1 MGDYNTTT
9 SSLLAELYLL
19 QEAKLITFFMYIA
32 EDNQKIR
39 LDWLARSYKIMQKI
53 AEYMHSRERIV
64 NLLREGHKQ
73 AF

>member
-39 LDWLARSYKIMQKI
+39 LDWLARNYKIMQN
-53 AEYMHSRERIV
+53 S
-64 NLLREGHKQ
+64 
-73 AF
+73 

>member
-39 LDWLARSYKIMQKI
+39 LDWLARSYKIMQNSWIYALKGTN
-53 AEYMHSRERIV
+53 S
-64 NLLREGHKQ
+64 
-73 AF
+73 